1 MEARNITIVNS
12 RTQSRNTFS
21 STAETLGELKADLD
35 RLEIDYSNL
44 TFFEGI
50 SKTELTDDNAILPKD
65 LPWKGERT
73 NDLVFMLTESQKRI
87 RNGAMSRSDLY
98 NYIKNNNLQ
107 EEVKTR
113 FGRNFT
119 QCSTADLLSMVEG
132 SIPADAL
139 EGVSSTECECA
150 PALRAAS
157 REVKR
162 TSSQRVKNATNHT
175 YINHNDL
182 VSLLVNKG
190 ILTEDEVVMQV
201 APCKFSDKDIDE
213 MFANM

>member
-87 RNGAMSRSDLY
+87 RNGAMNRSDLY
-98 NYIKNNNLQ
+98 SYIKTNNLQ
-107 EEVKTR
+107 DAVKTR

-132 SIPADAL
+132 SDPVDVL
-139 EGVSSTECECA
+139 EEGPSTICA
-150 PALRAAS
+150 PTMRVAS

-162 TSSQRVKNATNHT
+162 TSSQRVKSATNHT

-201 APCKFSDKDIDE
+201 ASCKFSDKDIDE

>member
-12 RTQSRNTFS
+12 RTQSRNIFS

-44 TFFEGI
+44 TFFEGV

-98 NYIKNNNLQ
+98 NYIKTNNLQ
-107 EEVKTR
+107 DAVKTR

-119 QCSTADLLSMVEG
+119 QCSTTDLLSMVED
-132 SIPADAL
+132 SDPVDVL

-150 PALRAAS
+150 PALRTAS

-162 TSSQRVKNATNHT
+162 TSSQRAKSVTNKT

-182 VSLLVNKG
+182 VSLLIDKG

>member
-98 NYIKNNNLQ
+98 NYIKTNNLQ
-107 EEVKTR
+107 DAVKTR

-119 QCSTADLLSMVEG
+119 QCSTTDLLSMVEG
-132 SIPADAL
+132 SDLVDVL
-139 EGVSSTECECA
+139 EEGPSTTCA
-150 PALRAAS
+150 PTMRVAS

-162 TSSQRVKNATNHT
+162 TSSQRVKSATNHT

-190 ILTEDEVVMQV
+190 VLTEDEVVMQV

>member
-98 NYIKNNNLQ
+98 NYIKTHNLQ
-107 EEVKTR
+107 DAVKTR
-113 FGRNFT
+113 FGKNFT
-119 QCSTADLLSMVEG
+119 QCSTVDLLSMVEG
-132 SIPADAL
+132 SAPVDVL
-139 EGVSSTECECA
+139 EEGPSTTCA
-150 PALRAAS
+150 PTMRVAS
-157 REVKR
+157 RGVKR
-162 TSSQRVKNATNHT
+162 TSSQRVQSVTNQV

-182 VSLLVNKG
+182 VSLLVDKG

>member
-98 NYIKNNNLQ
+98 NYIKHNNLQ

-113 FGRNFT
+113 FGKNFT
-119 QCSTADLLSMVEG
+119 QCSTADLLSMVEAG
-132 SIPADAL
+132 SAPDDAL
-139 EGVSSTECECA
+139 AGVSTECECA
-150 PALRAAS
+150 PTLRTAS

-162 TSSQRVKNATNHT
+162 TSSQRAKSVTNKT
-175 YINHNDL
+175 YISHNDL

-190 ILTEDEVVMQV
+190 VLTEDEVVMQV

>member
-21 STAETLGELKADLD
+21 STAETLRELKADLD

-98 NYIKNNNLQ
+98 NYIKANNLQ
-107 EEVKTR
+107 DAVKTR
-113 FGRNFT
+113 FGKNFT

-132 SIPADAL
+132 SAPVNTL
-139 EGVSSTECECA
+139 EGVSTECA
-150 PALRAAS
+150 PTMRVTS

-162 TSSQRVKNATNHT
+162 TSSQRVKSTTNHT

-190 ILTEDEVVMQV
+190 VLTEDEVVMQV

>member
-98 NYIKNNNLQ
+98 SYIKTNNLQ
-107 EEVKTR
+107 DAVKTR

-132 SIPADAL
+132 SDPVDVL
-139 EGVSSTECECA
+139 EEGPSTACA
-150 PALRAAS
+150 PTMRTAS

>member
-21 STAETLGELKADLD
+21 STAETLRELKADLD

-44 TFFEGI
+44 TFFEGV

-98 NYIKNNNLQ
+98 NYIKHNNLQ
-107 EEVKTR
+107 AEVKAR
-113 FGRNFT
+113 FGKNFT
-119 QCSTADLLSMVEG
+119 QCSTADLLSMVEAG
-132 SIPADAL
+132 SAPDDAL
-139 EGVSSTECECA
+139 AGVSTECA
-150 PALRAAS
+150 PTMRVAS

-162 TSSQRVKNATNHT
+162 TSSQRAKSVTNKT

-182 VSLLVNKG
+182 VNLLVDKG
-190 ILTEDEVVMQV
+190 ILTEDEVVAQYST
-201 APCKFSDKDIDE
+201 CNFSDADIDK
-213 MFANM
+213 MFADM

>member
-98 NYIKNNNLQ
+98 SYIKTNNLQ
-107 EEVKTR
+107 DAVKTR

-132 SIPADAL
+132 SALADAFAA
-139 EGVSSTECECA
+139 VSTECECA

>member
-87 RNGAMSRSDLY
+87 RNGAMSRFDLY
-98 NYIKNNNLQ
+98 NYIKTHNLQ
-107 EEVKTR
+107 DAVKTR

-119 QCSTADLLSMVEG
+119 QCSTTDLLSMVEG
-132 SIPADAL
+132 SAPADAL
-139 EGVSSTECECA
+139 AAVSTECECA
-150 PALRAAS
+150 PALRTAS

-162 TSSQRVKNATNHT
+162 TSSQRAKSVTNKT

>member
-98 NYIKNNNLQ
+98 SYIKTNNLQ
-107 EEVKTR
+107 DAVKTR

-119 QCSTADLLSMVEG
+119 QCSTADLLSMVEDSDSVDVLEERP
-132 SIPADAL
+132 SI
-139 EGVSSTECECA
+139 TCA
-150 PALRAAS
+150 PTMRSVS
-157 REVKR
+157 RGVKR
-162 TSSQRVKNATNHT
+162 TSSQRVQSVTNQT

>member
-98 NYIKNNNLQ
+98 NYIKHNNLQ

-113 FGRNFT
+113 FGKNFT
-119 QCSTADLLSMVEG
+119 QCTTADLLSMVEAG
-132 SIPADAL
+132 SAPDDAL
-139 EGVSSTECECA
+139 AGVSTECA
-150 PALRAAS
+150 STMRVAS

-162 TSSQRVKNATNHT
+162 TSSQRAKSVTNKT
-175 YINHNDL
+175 YISHNDL

-190 ILTEDEVVMQV
+190 VLTEDEVVMQV

>member
-1 MEARNITIVNS
+1 MEARNIIIVNS

-98 NYIKNNNLQ
+98 SYIKTNNLQ
-107 EEVKTR
+107 NAVKTR

-132 SIPADAL
+132 SDPVNVL
-139 EGVSSTECECA
+139 EEGPSTTCA
-150 PALRAAS
+150 PTMRVTS

-162 TSSQRVKNATNHT
+162 TSSQRAKSVTNKT

-182 VSLLVNKG
+182 VSLLVDKG

>member
-98 NYIKNNNLQ
+98 NYIKTNNLQ
-107 EEVKTR
+107 DAVKTR

-119 QCSTADLLSMVEG
+119 QCSTTDLLSMVEG
-132 SIPADAL
+132 STPVDVL
-139 EGVSSTECECA
+139 EEGPSTTCA

-162 TSSQRVKNATNHT
+162 TSSQRAKSVTNKT

-182 VSLLVNKG
+182 VSLLVDKG